1 MRLDKSTFMLPG
13 IILFSF
19 LLVSCAAKES
29 QPFIF
34 GRENSENQI
43 ASYYVTDLYDPS
55 NINELN
61 IIPCDTGD
69 LSVHLAQPVWAPNGK
84 YYGCST
90 MYDKPLIIYNMQ
102 NRITA
107 ELGKGDPSDL
117 LPWILLGWSPDSQ
130 YVMIVNTGSLAKPYE
145 DLSVMK
151 YDGTAFTQLAR
162 STTEFTEI
170 HWSPNGKVIA
180 YELFPTSNNGAVL
193 VIIDPSGKEIAR
205 FDLSKSMP
213 TDQAFAEQ
221 ITWSPDSQKL
231 AFETSYNF
239 ESDSKLYVLDIRSG
253 KFSDIIPDKALCIFD
268 IFGWSPDSEKLL
280 FDAVNCREHRT
291 GDFFDKVTYSIN
303 VDGSGLKPLTPK
315 GYGHLSWTPDGK
327 SIIVDGYG
335 GRDISVMDVDGKNK
349 RVLVKDGYFL
359 NWINQ

>member
-1 MRLDKSTFMLPG
+1 MRFDNSTYRLPG

-43 ASYYVTDLYDPS
+43 AYYYVTDLYNPS
-55 NINELN
+55 DAKQLN
-61 IIPCDTGD
+61 IIPCDTGE
-69 LSVHLAQPVWAPNGK
+69 LSVHMAQPIWSPNGK
-84 YYGCST
+84 YYGCSAI
-90 MYDKPLIIYNMQ
+90 YDKPLLVYNMQ

-107 ELGKGDPSDL
+107 ELGQGNPSDP
-117 LPWILLGWSPDSQ
+117 LPWYFLGWSPDSQ
-130 YVMIVNTGSLAKPYE
+130 YVMIVNTGSLATPYE
-145 DLSVMK
+145 DLTIMK
-151 YDGTAFTQLAR
+151 YDGTAFTQLVR

-170 HWSPNGKVIA
+170 HWSPNGKFIT
-180 YELFPTSNNGAVL
+180 YELYPSSKNGAVI
-193 VIIDPSGKEIAR
+193 VIIDLSGKEIAR

-213 TDQAFAEQ
+213 TNQAFAEQ

-231 AFETSYNF
+231 AFETGYNF
-239 ESDSKLYVLDIRSG
+239 ESDSKLYVLDIQSG

-280 FDAVNCREHRT
+280 FDAVNCREHIS

-315 GYGHLSWTPDGK
+315 GDGHLSWAPDGK
-327 SIIVDGYG
+327 SIIMDGYG
-335 GRDISVMDVDGKNK
+335 GQGIYEMDVDGKNK
-349 RVLVKDGYFL
+349 RVLVQDGYFL
-359 NWINQ
+359 SFIKP